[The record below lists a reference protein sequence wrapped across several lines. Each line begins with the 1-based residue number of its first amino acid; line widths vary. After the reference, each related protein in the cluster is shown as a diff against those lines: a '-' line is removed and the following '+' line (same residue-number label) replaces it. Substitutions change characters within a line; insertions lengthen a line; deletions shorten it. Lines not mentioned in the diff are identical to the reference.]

1 MSFAD
6 VLARARAEGRTLLSE
21 VEAKDV
27 LREAGVPVTLT
38 TLGFVDVDSPSY
50 AVRPAIELSGH
61 DHWAVEIAATIYGG
75 PEGSYGGIYDDADEV
90 TLTVQYGL

>member
-1 MSFAD
+1 MAYSP
-6 VLARARAEGRTLLSE
+6 E
-21 VEAKDV
+21 
-27 LREAGVPVTLT
+27 LT